1 MSDKIKICIADDNEN
16 VAKNLASYLSLNER
30 IYVTDICQN
39 GKETINS
46 ILKKEVDFL
55 ITDIIMPEIDGI
67 GVIEKIE
74 EEIKNGNIKHKPNI
88 IIVSALLH
96 DNLKFNILDKGVN
109 YYMTKPIDVDTLEQR
124 IIEIY
129 EYDQDNQY
137 RQQVIDENIKK
148 ELYQIG
154 IYPNL
159 IGYSYMK
166 RAVEILIKQPMIQKN
181 FRKYVYTVLA
191 QEDNT
196 EIEKVEKSIIN
207 AVNTSWQ
214 KEAENVSKILEH
226 TMYHKRKPSTRILLS
241 TIAEK
246 VKNELK
252 SKEI

>member
-109 YYMTKPIDVDTLEQR
+109 YYMTKPIDE
-124 IIEIY
+124 
-129 EYDQDNQY
+129 DNQY